1 MKDRAPGRGG
11 ILMIVYLK
19 LKVIAC
25 VCVCVKLGDMGFD
38 IRLGFVL
45 MVVLDGRWGMRRRAV
60 SPTRGSGFM
69 R

>member
-1 MKDRAPGRGG
+1 
-11 ILMIVYLK
+11 MIVYLK

-45 MVVLDGRWGMRRRAV
+45 MLVLDGRWGMRRRAV